1 MAGLFRLIAFLG
13 VAGALAGCCANN
25 VCDCNDARAD
35 AFYFKFDT
43 GAGGFAPATE
53 LDTVVLKRY
62 TLRLDAK
69 GLPAL
74 IKTNQLT
81 YTAYADSLDKAG
93 VFDQVNVV
101 RSMATAIRPRVTTD
115 TVVINNNA
123 PFTQAG
129 PRKLDTY
136 LYRIE
141 VRRAPGQL
149 LRNNPRRYELGKIS
163 LVGEFYG
170 TGCCTCYR
178 NTSKTGV
185 LINLDKANS
194 DTPYVVTET
203 DQVVPI
209 PITK

>member
-1 MAGLFRLIAFLG
+1 MFRLIALLG

-25 VCDCNDARAD
+25 VCDCDDERAD

-43 GAGGFAPATE
+43 GPGGFVSATE

-74 IKTNQLT
+74 IKTNLLT
-81 YTAYADSLDKAG
+81 YTAYADSLNNAG
-93 VFDQVNVV
+93 TFDQVNVV
-101 RSMATAIRPRVTTD
+101 RNVDALATALRPRVPTD
-115 TVVINNNA
+115 TVIINNNA
-123 PFTQAG
+123 PFTQSG
-129 PRKLDTY
+129 SRKLNTY

-149 LRNNPRRYELGKIS
+149 LRNSPRRYELNKIS
-163 LVGEFYG
+163 LTGEFYG

-178 NTSKTGV
+178 NLSKTGT
-185 LINLDKANS
+185 LTNLDTGSA
-194 DTPYVVTET
+194 TPVNATET
-203 DQVVPI
+203 GQVAPI
-209 PITK
+209 IVTK

>member
-1 MAGLFRLIAFLG
+1 MLG

-43 GAGGFAPATE
+43 GTGGFVATE

-62 TLRLDAK
+62 ALRLDAK
-69 GLPAL
+69 GLPTL
-74 IKTNQLT
+74 IKTVLPT

-93 VFDQVNVV
+93 TFDQVNVV
-101 RSMATAIRPRVTTD
+101 RNVGLSATATRPRVTTD

-129 PRKLDTY
+129 PRKLSTY

-149 LRNNPRRYELGKIS
+149 LRDNPRRYQVDS
-163 LVGEFYG
+163 LALTGEFYG

-178 NTSKTGV
+178 NLSKTGRLTKLDDKSV
-185 LINLDKANS
+185 TPINA
-194 DTPYVVTET
+194 TENGR
-203 DQVVPI
+203 VMPVPI
-209 PITK
+209 KK

>member
-1 MAGLFRLIAFLG
+1 M
-13 VAGALAGCCANN
+13 AGCCANN

-35 AFYFKFDT
+35 AFYFKFYT
-43 GAGGFAPATE
+43 GTGGFAPAIE

-62 TLRLDAK
+62 ALRLDAK

-74 IKTNQLT
+74 IKTVLPT

-93 VFDQVNVV
+93 TFDQVNVV
-101 RSMATAIRPRVTTD
+101 RSLTALRPRVTTD

-129 PRKLDTY
+129 PRKLSTY

-149 LRNNPRRYELGKIS
+149 LRNRPRRYELNKIS
-163 LVGEFYG
+163 LTGEFYG

-178 NTSKTGV
+178 NVSKTGT
-185 LINLDKANS
+185 LTNLDTGSAVPF
-194 DTPYVVTET
+194 TATET
-203 DQVVPI
+203 GQVVPI
-209 PITK
+209 LLTK

>member
-1 MAGLFRLIAFLG
+1 MLG

-25 VCDCNDARAD
+25 VCDCDDARAD

-43 GAGGFAPATE
+43 GPGGFVPETE

-62 TLRLDAK
+62 TLQLDDK
-69 GLPAL
+69 GLPAR
-74 IKTNQLT
+74 IKTHLPT
-81 YTAYADSLDKAG
+81 YTAYADSLDNAG
-93 VFDQVNVV
+93 TFDQVNVV
-101 RSMATAIRPRVTTD
+101 RYIPTTATPLRPRVSTD
-115 TVVINNNA
+115 TVLINNNA

-129 PRKLDTY
+129 PRKLSTY

-149 LRNNPRRYELGKIS
+149 LHNDPRRYELNKIT
-163 LVGEFYG
+163 LAGEFYG

-178 NTSKTGV
+178 NVSKTGI
-185 LINLDKANS
+185 LTNLGKANS
-194 DTPYVVTET
+194 DTPYTVTET

>member
-1 MAGLFRLIAFLG
+1 MIAFLG

-35 AFYFKFDT
+35 AFYFKFAT
-43 GAGGFAPATE
+43 GTSGFAPAE

-69 GLPAL
+69 GVPN
-74 IKTNQLT
+74 IKSDSLT
-81 YTAYADSLDKAG
+81 IYADLLDKAG
-93 VFDQVNVV
+93 TFDQVNVV
-101 RSMATAIRPRVTTD
+101 RSTTTTKPLVTTD
-115 TVVINNNA
+115 SVFINNNA

-141 VRRAPGQL
+141 VRQAGKL
-149 LRNNPRRYELGKIS
+149 LRDSPRRYQVDS
-163 LVGEFYG
+163 LALTGEFYG

-178 NTSKTGV
+178 NLSKTGRLTNLSTGSAKPISATETGRVAPV
-185 LINLDKANS
+185 LIK
-194 DTPYVVTET
+194 
-203 DQVVPI
+203 
-209 PITK
+209 K

>member
-35 AFYFKFDT
+35 AFYFKFD
-43 GAGGFAPATE
+43 GFATTD

-74 IKTNQLT
+74 IKTHQPN
-81 YTAYADSLDKAG
+81 YTAYADSLNTAG
-93 VFDQVNVV
+93 TFDQVNVV
-101 RSMATAIRPRVTTD
+101 RSISSAIRPQVTTD
-115 TVVINNNA
+115 SVVINNNA

-129 PRKLDTY
+129 PRKLNTY

-141 VRRAPGQL
+141 VRQAGKL
-149 LRNNPRRYELGKIS
+149 LHDHPRRYQVDS
-163 LVGEFYG
+163 LALTGEFYG

-178 NTSKTGV
+178 NLSKTGR
-185 LINLDKANS
+185 LTNFDPKSA
-194 DTPYVVTET
+194 TPIVTNET
-203 DQVVPI
+203 GQAPI
-209 PITK
+209 LLKK

>member
-1 MAGLFRLIAFLG
+1 MFRLIALLG

-25 VCDCNDARAD
+25 VCDCDDERAD

-43 GAGGFAPATE
+43 GPGGFVSATE

-62 TLRLDAK
+62 TLRLDDK

-74 IKTNQLT
+74 IKTDLPT

-93 VFDQVNVV
+93 TFDQVNVV
-101 RSMATAIRPRVTTD
+101 RKLSSAISPRVPTD
-115 TVVINNNA
+115 TVIINNNA

-129 PRKLDTY
+129 SRKLNTY
-136 LYRIE
+136 LYRVE

-149 LRNNPRRYELGKIS
+149 LRNGPRRYELNKVS
-163 LVGEFYG
+163 LTGEFYG

-185 LINLDKANS
+185 LTNLDTGSA
-194 DTPYVVTET
+194 TPVVATET
-203 DQVVPI
+203 GQVVPI
-209 PITK
+209 LLTK